1 MKRPYYIFSSG
12 RLQRHQNTLYLRPF
26 ADENEE
32 HSPPE
37 LEDAAFHAG
46 CLLEDLDEPLDE
58 LDLDFEEAYHPR
70 ETLAKRPI
78 AINDIE
84 AIYLFGEADLNARC
98 FNFLGR
104 SRVPVHFFNYFGFY
118 TGSYW
123 PRQEVVSGFLT
134 VKQALLYAD
143 DAKRTVLAR
152 GLVEGAGFNI
162 LKNLRYYGAP
172 SRGKDV
178 TAYISD
184 IEHLR
189 AQLPGALDVET
200 VMGLE
205 GAMRA
210 AYYRAWPSI
219 FSAPWAEFQK
229 RVKRPPDNPIN
240 ALVSFGN
247 SLCYT
252 LCLSEIY
259 RTALNP
265 TLSVLHQ
272 PGARRFSLALD
283 LAEIFKP
290 ILVDRLIWK
299 LVNNGELAPKHF
311 DESLNF
317 CYLKESG
324 RKVFVE
330 AWEERL
336 KTTIDHRNLKKR
348 VSYRHLVRL
357 ECYKLQRHFLGIEPY
372 DPFRIWW

>member
-1 MKRPYYIFSSG
+1 
-12 RLQRHQNTLYLRPF
+12 
-26 ADENEE
+26 
-32 HSPPE
+32 
-37 LEDAAFHAG
+37 
-46 CLLEDLDEPLDE
+46 
-58 LDLDFEEAYHPR
+58 
-70 ETLAKRPI
+70 
-78 AINDIE
+78 
-84 AIYLFGEADLNARC
+84 
-98 FNFLGR
+98 
-104 SRVPVHFFNYFGFY
+104 
-118 TGSYW
+118 
-123 PRQEVVSGFLT
+123 
-134 VKQALLYAD
+134 LYAD
-143 DAKRTVLAR
+143 GTKRTGLAR
-152 GLVEGAGFNI
+152 GLVEGASFNI

-178 TAYISD
+178 STYIAD

-189 AQLPGALDVET
+189 AQLPGAPDVES

-205 GAMRA
+205 GAIRA
-210 AYYRAWPSI
+210 AYYKAWPSI
-219 FSAPWAEFQK
+219 FSAPWAEFEK

-252 LCLSEIY
+252 LVLSEIY

-299 LVNNGELAPKHF
+299 LVNNGELTPKHF

-317 CYLKESG
+317 CSLKEGG
-324 RKVFVE
+324 RKVFVA
-330 AWEERL
+330 AWDERL
-336 KTTIDHRNLKKR
+336 KTTIEHRNLKKR
-348 VSYRHLVRL
+348 VFYRHLVRL

-372 DPFRIWW
+372 DPFKIWW

>member
-12 RLQRHQNTLYLRPF
+12 RLQRHQNTLYLRQYTDPN
-26 ADENEE
+26 DD

-37 LEDAAFHAG
+37 LEDAAFHSG
-46 CLLEDLDEPLDE
+46 CLLEDLDDQLAEFDFDE
-58 LDLDFEEAYHPR
+58 GPYQPR
-70 ETLAKRPI
+70 PTLAKRPI

-104 SRVPVHFFNYFGFY
+104 SRVPIHFFNYYGFY

-134 VKQALLYAD
+134 VKQALLYAHES
-143 DAKRTVLAR
+143 KRTALAR
-152 GLVEGAGFNI
+152 SLVDGASSNI
-162 LKNLRYYGAP
+162 LKNLKYYNSP
-172 SRGKDV
+172 SRSKDV
-178 TAYISD
+178 LTFITD

-189 AQLPGALDVET
+189 AQLPAAPDVEN

-205 GAMRA
+205 GAIRA
-210 AYYRAWPSI
+210 AYYKAWPNI
-219 FSAPWAEFQK
+219 FSQPWAEFQK

-252 LCLSEIY
+252 LVLSEIY

-283 LAEIFKP
+283 IAEIFKP

-299 LVNNGELAPKHF
+299 LVNNGELAPRHF

-324 RKVFVE
+324 RKIFVE

-336 KTTIDHRNLKKR
+336 RTTIDHRNLKRR

-357 ECYKLQRHFLGIEPY
+357 ECYKLQRHLLEIEPY
-372 DPFRIWW
+372 DPFKIWW